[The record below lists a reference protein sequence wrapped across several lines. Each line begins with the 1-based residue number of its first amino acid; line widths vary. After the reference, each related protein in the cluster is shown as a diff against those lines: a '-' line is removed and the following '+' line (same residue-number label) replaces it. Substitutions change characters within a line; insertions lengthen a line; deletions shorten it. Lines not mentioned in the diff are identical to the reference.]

1 MVNLTSNQI
10 LFKLRI
16 ILKKLAKKEKS
27 CAKKKK
33 DEIDNV
39 DLSLRESREVSQSRE
54 RENQQ
59 CKSKDYFDKQHPEI
73 EVKSFFNY
81 SPANG

>member
-16 ILKKLAKKEKS
+16 ISKAKVAKKEKS

-33 DEIDNV
+33 DEFDNV
-39 DLSLRESREVSQSRE
+39 DLSLRKSSRKVTA
-54 RENQQ
+54 
-59 CKSKDYFDKQHPEI
+59 K
-73 EVKSFFNY
+73 
-81 SPANG
+81 